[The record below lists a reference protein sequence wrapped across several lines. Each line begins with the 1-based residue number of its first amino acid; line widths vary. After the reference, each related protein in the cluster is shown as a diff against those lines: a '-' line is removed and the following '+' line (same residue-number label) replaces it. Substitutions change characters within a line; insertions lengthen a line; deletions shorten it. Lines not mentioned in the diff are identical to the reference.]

1 MKNFMKEN
9 LVLRFLTVFVVVC
22 LSCAIAVAQTGNE
35 EPEEKTGLTDI
46 EQRMQKRISI
56 DVNDQPIDLVIRQLV
71 EQANLNYIKSPNVI
85 GNVTVTFKDVPLE
98 EALTNILAVHN
109 CLYMPTDNVIRI
121 ITSAEMVAKAEPILT
136 ESFEIVYVD
145 AEKVVEALDKFK
157 SPQGSV
163 SSIKGTSH
171 IIVTDTETKM
181 GKIKD
186 LLEKIDRI
194 TPQILV
200 EARIYDITIREG
212 FDIGVDWHVGR
223 NTPLTDIVEKNT
235 HNETVTKTGATGPTT
250 STTATQTE
258 TVDNTGGTP
267 TTDVTV
273 TETVTTSGTAGITG
287 DTTTDIDEITKE
299 NSQTWLRESYR
310 KSKPFAGGSF
320 DTMSGGTVRFGL
332 LNDAVDVDL
341 VLNILHT
348 EKNAKLL
355 ANPRILV
362 LDNET
367 AFFDIVT
374 EHPYVERTISGG
386 TITESVQFKPV
397 GINLQVTPHVT
408 REGMLRLHI
417 LPEFGVFVERVQ
429 LATSNVPV
437 VDTRKVDTIALIRDG
452 QTVVLGGLRKKD
464 STQNIYK
471 VPLLGDLPLLGG
483 LFKSETEETITS
495 ELVIFIT
502 PRVIAQEPVL
512 SLDEQL
518 ALEETRFSPP
528 VPAST
533 RAEKKIVEES
543 SEE

>member
-1 MKNFMKEN
+1 MKSLMKKYG
-9 LVLRFLTVFVVVC
+9 VLRFLTVFAVVC
-22 LSCAIAVAQTGNE
+22 FSCAIAMAQTGNE
-35 EPEEKTGLTDI
+35 NSEEKTGLTDL
-46 EQRMQKRISI
+46 ERRMLKRVFI
-56 DVNDQPIDLVIRQLV
+56 DVNDLPIDTVIRQLA
-71 EQANLNYIKSPNVI
+71 EQADLDFIKSPKVT
-85 GNVTVTFKDVPLE
+85 GNVTVTLTDVPLE
-98 EALTNILAVHN
+98 EALNNILAVHDCTYVLTEN
-109 CLYMPTDNVIRI
+109 IMRI
-121 ITSAEMVAKAEPILT
+121 ITSAEMVEKVEPILT
-136 ESFEIVYVD
+136 KTYEIVYIDAAQVVD
-145 AEKVVEALDKFK
+145 ALDKFK

-163 SSIKGTSH
+163 SCIQGTSH
-171 IIVTDTETKM
+171 IIVTDTES
-181 GKIKD
+181 KIREISA
-186 LLEKIDRI
+186 LLDKIDRI

-200 EARIYDITIREG
+200 EARIYDITVREG
-212 FDIGVDWHVGR
+212 FDLGVDWHVGR
-223 NTPLTDIVEKNT
+223 NTPLTNITEAST
-235 HNETVTKTGATGPTT
+235 HTRT
-250 STTATQTE
+250 
-258 TVDNTGGTP
+258 
-267 TTDVTV
+267 
-273 TETVTTSGTAGITG
+273 
-287 DTTTDIDEITKE
+287 DTTTSPTDTTKTTITDTTDTVEPNNTGVVTVITQTIEPAITGYQIEDIDEITKE

-362 LDNET
+362 LDNEE
-367 AFFDIVT
+367 ALFDIIT
-374 EHPYVERTISGG
+374 EHPYVERTISAGQ
-386 TITESVQFKPV
+386 ITETVKFKNV
-397 GINLQVTPHVT
+397 GVKLQVTPHVT
-408 REGMLRLHI
+408 RDGMLRLHI
-417 LPEFGVFVERVQ
+417 QPEFNVFVERVT
-429 LATSNVPV
+429 LSTTDVPV
-437 VDTRKVDTIALIRDG
+437 VDTRKVDTIALVRDG

-464 STQNIYK
+464 TTQNIYK

-533 RAEKKIVEES
+533 RAEKKIAEES

>member
-9 LVLRFLTVFVVVC
+9 LVLRLLMVIAVVC
-22 LSCAIAVAQTGNE
+22 LGWSIAAAQAGNE
-35 EPEEKTGLTDI
+35 EPEGKTGLTEI
-46 EQRMQKRISI
+46 EQRMQKSISI

-71 EQANLNYIKSPNVI
+71 EQADLNYIKSPNVI

-109 CLYMPTDNVIRI
+109 CLYVPTDNVIRI
-121 ITSAEMVAKAEPILT
+121 ITSEEMVTKAEPILT
-136 ESFEIVYVD
+136 KTYEIVYVD
-145 AEKVVEALDKFK
+145 ATEVVTALDKFK

-171 IIVTDTETKM
+171 IIVTDTES
-181 GKIKD
+181 KIREITA
-186 LLEKIDRI
+186 LLDKIDRI

-200 EARIYDITIREG
+200 EARIYDITVREG
-212 FDIGVDWHVGR
+212 FDLGAEWNVGR
-223 NTPLTDIVEKNT
+223 NTPLTDITETNT
-235 HNETVTKTGATGPTT
+235 HTITDTTTGATGPTT
-250 STTATQTE
+250 ATTSTQTQ
-258 TVDNTGGTP
+258 TFDNLVDPLNPATDGT
-267 TTDVTV
+267 TTQA
-273 TETVTTSGTAGITG
+273 VTTSGTAGTTA

-299 NSQTWLRESYR
+299 NSQTWLRESYM

-320 DTMSGGTVRFGL
+320 DKESGGTVRFGL
-332 LNDAVDVDL
+332 LNDAVDVEFA
-341 VLNILHT
+341 LNILHT

-355 ANPRILV
+355 ANPRIMV

-367 AFFDIVT
+367 TFFNIVT

-386 TITESVQFKPV
+386 TVTESVRFKPV

-408 REGMLRLHI
+408 REGMVRLHI
-417 LPEFGVFVERVQ
+417 VPEFGVFVERVQ

-502 PRVIAQEPVL
+502 PRVITQEPVL

-533 RAEKKIVEES
+533 RAEKKIAEE
-543 SEE
+543 